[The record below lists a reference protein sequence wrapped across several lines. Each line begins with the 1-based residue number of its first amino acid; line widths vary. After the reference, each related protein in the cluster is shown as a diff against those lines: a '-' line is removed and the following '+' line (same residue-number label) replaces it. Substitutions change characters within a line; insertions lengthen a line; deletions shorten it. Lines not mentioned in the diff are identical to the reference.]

1 MEVSL
6 CESILKSLERMDGR
20 LVTGHSDLQEI
31 AGRMDRVID
40 QISVTGKRFARMD
53 ERLERVEYRL
63 GYREAVH

>member
-1 MEVSL
+1 
-6 CESILKSLERMDGR
+6 MDGR

-40 QISVTGKRFARMD
+40 QISVTGKRLARMD